1 MIRRISARIENI
13 MPKISVVTPV
23 YNEEENIRAIHARI
37 REVFAGL
44 PGCTYEHVCI
54 DNASRDRTLEI
65 LRELAREDKNLK
77 IIVNTRNFGH
87 IRSPHHA
94 LLQAQGDAVIVM
106 AADLQDPP
114 SLILEFVKKWEE
126 GYKVV
131 LGIKTS
137 SGESPLMFFVRKR
150 YYDLL
155 GSLSEIEMI
164 KNFDGFALYDRA
176 VVEIIRRIDDSYPF
190 VRGLVADI
198 GFDIAKVSYRKE
210 PRRRGITKNNFYALY
225 DMAMLGITQHSK
237 VPLRLAAMLG
247 FVMSAAFFL
256 IAVGYL
262 AAKLMFWDKFPM
274 GTVPILIGLF
284 GFSSVQ
290 LFFIG
295 IIGEYIGAIY
305 TQVLRRPLVIEKE
318 RINF

>member
-1 MIRRISARIENI
+1 
-13 MPKISVVTPV
+13 MPKISVVTPI
-23 YNEEENIRAIHARI
+23 YNEEDNVRILHARI
-37 REVFAGL
+37 REVFSKL
-44 PGCTYEHVCI
+44 PDCTYEHICI
-54 DNASRDRTLEI
+54 DNASKDRTLEI
-65 LRELAREDKNLK
+65 LREIAREDKNLK
-77 IIVNTRNFGH
+77 VIVNARNFGH
-87 IRSPHHA
+87 IRSPYHA
-94 LLQAQGDAVIVM
+94 LLQAQGDAVIIM

-114 SLILEFVKKWEE
+114 ELIREFVEKWK
-126 GYKVV
+126 GGSKIV
-131 LGIKTS
+131 LGVKTS
-137 SGESPLMFFVRKR
+137 SEESPLMSFVRRR

-155 GSLSEIEMI
+155 SGLSEIELV

-176 VVEIIRRIDDSYPF
+176 VVEIIRQIDDSYPF
-190 VRGLVADI
+190 IRGLVADI
-198 GFDIAKVSYRKE
+198 GFDIAKIPYRKQVRE
-210 PRRRGITKNNFYALY
+210 RGITKNNFYTLY

-247 FVMSAAFFL
+247 FAMSVVFFL
-256 IAVGYL
+256 IAAGYL
-262 AAKLMFWDKFPM
+262 VAKLMFWDKFPM

-305 TQVLRRPLVIEKE
+305 TQVLKRPPVVEKE